1 LPRVDNP
8 RVLVGFDKSDD
19 AGVYLLDNG
28 TALVQTIDFF
38 TPIVDDPETFGQVA
52 AANSLSDVYAMGGRP
67 LTALSVTCYPGGG
80 DPAVLGAIL
89 RGGQSKIHEAGCVVI
104 GGHSVADDEIKFG
117 YAVIGTIDP
126 AKVRTNSAARPGDDL
141 VLTKRLGTGV
151 ISTALKR
158 EIARPEHID
167 AMVESMTQL
176 NHAAG
181 EAMGRHDVHAA
192 TDITGFGLMGHGREM
207 AEGSGVTLEI
217 DHANL
222 EFLPGALDYARQ
234 GIFPG
239 GQKNNQLFAQSLV
252 GMADTV
258 PPEVAGL
265 LYDPQTSGG
274 LLISIAPADTAA
286 LLKELAAARVVAVK
300 VGRVLERTVPAIR
313 VI

>member
-1 LPRVDNP
+1 M
-8 RVLVGFDKSDD
+8 
-19 AGVYLLDNG
+19 YLLDDH

-52 AANSLSDVYAMGGRP
+52 AANALSDVYAMGGRP
-67 LTALSVTCYPGGG
+67 LTALSVTCFPGGG
-80 DPAVLGAIL
+80 DPAVLEAIL

-126 AKVRTNSAARPGDDL
+126 SKVRTNSAARPGDDL

-151 ISTALKR
+151 ISTAIKR
-158 EIARPEHID
+158 EIADQQHID
-167 AMVESMTQL
+167 AMVASMTQL
-176 NHAAG
+176 NRAAG
-181 EAMGRHDVHAA
+181 QALGRYNVHAA

-207 AEGSGVTLEI
+207 AEGSHVTLEI
-217 DHANL
+217 DHSRL

-234 GIFPG
+234 GVFPG
-239 GQKNNQLFAQSLV
+239 GQKNNQLFAQSAV
-252 GMADTV
+252 AMADSV
-258 PPEVAGL
+258 PAEVAGL

-274 LLISIAPADTAA
+274 LLISIDPADTEA
-286 LLKELAAARVVAVK
+286 LLKELGAAGVVARK
-300 VGRVLERTVPAIR
+300 IGRVLERGPVGIL

>member
-1 LPRVDNP
+1 LPRLDNP

-19 AGVYLLDNG
+19 AGVYLLDDH

-38 TPIVDDPETFGQVA
+38 TPIVDDPEIFGQVA

-67 LTALSVTCYPGGG
+67 VTALAVTCYPGSG
-80 DPAVLGAIL
+80 DPAVLAAIM

-126 AKVRTNSAARPGDDL
+126 ARVRTNSAARPGDDL

-176 NHAAG
+176 NRAAG
-181 EAMGRHDVHAA
+181 EAMGRYNVHAA

-217 DHANL
+217 DHSRL

-252 GMADTV
+252 GMAGTV

-274 LLISIAPADTAA
+274 LLISIAPADTGA
-286 LLKELAAARVVAVK
+286 LLKELGAAGVVAVK
-300 VGRVLERTVPAIR
+300 VGRVLERTTPAIR

>member
-19 AGVYLLDNG
+19 AGVYLLDDH

-67 LTALSVTCYPGGG
+67 LTALSVTCYPGSG
-80 DPAVLGAIL
+80 DPAVLTAIM
-89 RGGQSKIHEAGCVVI
+89 RGGQSKVHEAGCVVI

-176 NHAAG
+176 NRAAG
-181 EAMGRHDVHAA
+181 EAMGRYDVHAA

-217 DHANL
+217 DHSRL

-274 LLISIAPADTAA
+274 LLISIAPADTGA
-286 LLKELAAARVVAVK
+286 LLKELVAAGVVAVK
-300 VGRVLERTVPAIR
+300 VGRVLERTTPAIR

>member
-1 LPRVDNP
+1 
-8 RVLVGFDKSDD
+8 
-19 AGVYLLDNG
+19 
-28 TALVQTIDFF
+28 
-38 TPIVDDPETFGQVA
+38 
-52 AANSLSDVYAMGGRP
+52 
-67 LTALSVTCYPGGG
+67 
-80 DPAVLGAIL
+80 
-89 RGGQSKIHEAGCVVI
+89 
-104 GGHSVADDEIKFG
+104 
-117 YAVIGTIDP
+117 
-126 AKVRTNSAARPGDDL
+126 VRTNSAARPGDDL

-176 NHAAG
+176 NRAAG
-181 EAMGRHDVHAA
+181 EAMGRYNVHAA

-217 DHANL
+217 DHSRL

-252 GMADTV
+252 GMAGTV

-274 LLISIAPADTAA
+274 LLISIAPADTGA
-286 LLKELAAARVVAVK
+286 LLKELGAAGVVAVK
-300 VGRVLERTVPAIR
+300 VGRVLERTTPAIR